1 VNLRAI
7 KAAGRAELYACSV
20 AAARNTHGLLHD
32 AETLA
37 GSGSAARAYAVA
49 ALAVEECGKAGCLAA
64 LAVLPQSMRM
74 QAPVGRMLEWHQL
87 KQIGGLL
94 IAALTFDEPGLAHR
108 LAAMPA
114 AQVVQIL
121 SILSVH
127 TEETDRLKRRGLY
140 VDMDRYGRIREP
152 SEITDAEVTDELARA
167 RQAAASAAWLLTPQA
182 RVRLENPSAEAVE
195 LACALAGALTRAGHA
210 RTPEAAADVML
221 KAVSDLRDNVAA
233 RRLTVGDI
241 AADGPQT
248 GLVRTAVVPSAGAL
262 RPRPAGRRIGS
273 SGGLVLLS
281 GGLRRFAGEDS
292 DPYGHHE
299 QRCCLAR
306 DLRWAA
312 GQFLVQEEP
321 GQPYGAD
328 RVDDGDGGQDRR
340 EQGARLEGV
349 LVEHEA
355 DRADDGDG
363 VDRPVGEQAGQASA
377 EFSGRELDRE
387 VRGCVGGAAGQ
398 CEREGPDRPVIPGQ
412 GQAAGQHRCESGKQR

>member
-182 RVRLENPSAEAVE
+182 QARLENPSVEAVE
-195 LACALAGALTRAGHA
+195 LACALAGALTRARHP
-210 RTPEAAADVML
+210 RTPEAAADAVL
-221 KAVSDLRDNVAA
+221 NAVSELRDNVAA
-233 RRLTVGDI
+233 RRLTTGDI
-241 AADGPQT
+241 AGDGPQ
-248 GLVRTAVVPSAGAL
+248 
-262 RPRPAGRRIGS
+262 
-273 SGGLVLLS
+273 GGLI
-281 GGLRRFAGEDS
+281 
-292 DPYGHHE
+292 
-299 QRCCLAR
+299 
-306 DLRWAA
+306 
-312 GQFLVQEEP
+312 
-321 GQPYGAD
+321 
-328 RVDDGDGGQDRR
+328 
-340 EQGARLEGV
+340 
-349 LVEHEA
+349 
-355 DRADDGDG
+355 
-363 VDRPVGEQAGQASA
+363 
-377 EFSGRELDRE
+377 
-387 VRGCVGGAAGQ
+387 
-398 CEREGPDRPVIPGQ
+398 GPDRLGPDLAGRA
-412 GQAAGQHRCESGKQR
+412 GAAAGRPGEICQRGPRSPRPSRPATPPLPRSAPGRWRVSRSGRARPALWRRSYRRW